1 MHQIFYKNSKLNGF
15 YQVVLLILILIEY
28 MTCSKVMGYIITSC
42 NIQVEKTRI
51 SILYFFVDITIL
63 YKFSISIVE
72 NQSVWRIQT
81 KVIKNNMVYG

>member
-1 MHQIFYKNSKLNGF
+1 
-15 YQVVLLILILIEY
+15 
-28 MTCSKVMGYIITSC
+28 MGYIITSC

-81 KVIKNNMVYG
+81 KVIKNGLWIIISRQPFLDKHSF